1 MAIKTFTTSEV
12 LTAADTNTYLAN
24 SGLVYLQSFTL
35 TSTTSDLN
43 MGSAFSSTYSNYRVV
58 VSGLQTTTQGVL
70 GIYIGALSTGTNYY
84 SSFNYDSAGGTVSGT
99 IRGNGTAYMGVGLT
113 EIGVSSNFSFDVCSP
128 QLAQPTSYMGNYN
141 GRVVYAGTGAGALN
155 DNTQYTGIGFISP
168 GGSMTAGTFTIF
180 GYRKA

>member
-1 MAIKTFTTSEV
+1 MAIKTFTTGEV

-24 SGLVYLQSFTL
+24 SGLVYLTSYTL
-35 TSTTSDLN
+35 TGTTGDLN
-43 MGSAFSSTYSNYRVV
+43 MGGFSSTYSNYRVV

-70 GIYIGALSTGTNYY
+70 GIYIGLSSTGTNYY
-84 SSFNYDSAGGTVSGT
+84 SSFFYDSAGGTVTGYV
-99 IRGNGTAYMGVGLT
+99 RGNGIAYMNVGLT

-141 GRVVYAGTGAGALN
+141 GRVVYSGFGSGALN
-155 DNTQYTGIGFISP
+155 DNTQYTNIGFLSP